1 MLDIVIRGGT
11 VVTPQG
17 AGVMD
22 VAIQGEQI
30 VALGAPGVLTDD
42 AQRTIDATGKIV
54 IPGGI
59 DPHIHAK
66 WHLPAIEGGEPGLS
80 AGPEHVSQAAL
91 HGGTTTLLDFAAW
104 QDGETLQQT
113 IEKRDLDWHGQ
124 CHTDYSFHVM
134 LSGDVP
140 PDVLDQI
147 PETIQSGF
155 PSIKMFTTDITPSR
169 KGRMV
174 RFGTIWEA
182 FQRIARHNGVAAIH
196 AEDNDLVMHMYD
208 KLTREGRTGFENM
221 AEVHSTLSEDMAFAR
236 VLRLARHVDGA
247 ALYMVHVSA
256 GAGVEAI
263 SEARGRGLPIY
274 GETLHHYA
282 SFTSDAYK
290 RPNGQIYH
298 TYPSLKGDDDCRAL
312 WDGMADGTIVSIA
325 TDGICTPL
333 QVKVQGKRID
343 DTTGG
348 NAGVEPRVGIMY
360 TETVVKRGMS
370 LEKFVGLTSANAARV
385 FGLYPRK
392 GAIAPGSDADI
403 VLIDPSIDRVLA
415 KEDLHETDYSPWEGW
430 HVHGWPV
437 MTLLRGR
444 VVVEDGQLLVGPDY
458 GKIVPRKVADA
469 ILSGPSV

>member
-1 MLDIVIRGGT
+1 MLDIIIRNGT
-11 VVTPQG
+11 VATPQG
-17 AGVMD
+17 AGVWD
-22 VAIQGEQI
+22 VAILGEQI
-30 VALGAPGVLTDD
+30 VAVAAPGVLTED
-42 AQRTIDATGKIV
+42 AARVIDATGKLV

-66 WHLPAIEGGEPGLS
+66 WHIPGPAGVADGLS
-80 AGPEHVSQAAL
+80 AGPAHVSQAAL
-91 HGGTTTLLDFAAW
+91 FGGTTTLLDFANW
-104 QDGETLQQT
+104 QPGETLQQT
-113 IEKRDLDWHGQ
+113 IQKRDQDWRDQ

-134 LSGDVP
+134 LMGDVP
-140 PDVLDQI
+140 PEVLDQI
-147 PETIQSGF
+147 PETIQAGY
-155 PSIKMFTTDITPSR
+155 PSVKLFTTDITPSR
-169 KGRMV
+169 KGRMI
-174 RFGTIWEA
+174 RFGTIWEV

-208 KLTREGRTGFENM
+208 KLIREGRTGFEHM
-221 AEVHSTLSEDMAFAR
+221 AEVHSALSEDMAFAR
-236 VLRLARHVDGA
+236 IMRLARHVEGA

-256 GAGVEAI
+256 AAGVDAVA
-263 SEARGRGLPIY
+263 EARSHGLPIY

-282 SFTSDAYK
+282 SFSSDAYK

-312 WDGMADGTIVSIA
+312 WDGMADGSIVSIA

-333 QVKVQGKRID
+333 QVKVQGTRID

-360 TETVVKRGMS
+360 TETVVNRGMS
-370 LEKFVGLTSANAARV
+370 LERFVGLTSSNAAKV
-385 FGLYPRK
+385 FGLYPQK

-403 VLIDPSIDRVLA
+403 VLLDPSVDRLLR

-430 HVHGWPV
+430 HVRGWPV

-444 VVVEDGQLLVGPDY
+444 VVVENGQLKIGPDY
-458 GKIVPRKVADA
+458 GRVVPRKVADS
-469 ILSGPSV
+469 ILAGPSV